1 MVFAANK
8 KRRFQTEDSV
18 VVGFFFWGQ
27 VEEGSFCDRKRSKYS
42 DGGLKVNSFDG
53 EKLNGSCRVVEKK
66 NAVGV
71 FGMENE

>member
-1 MVFAANK
+1 M
-8 KRRFQTEDSV
+8 
-18 VVGFFFWGQ
+18 
-27 VEEGSFCDRKRSKYS
+27 EEGSFCDRKRSKYS